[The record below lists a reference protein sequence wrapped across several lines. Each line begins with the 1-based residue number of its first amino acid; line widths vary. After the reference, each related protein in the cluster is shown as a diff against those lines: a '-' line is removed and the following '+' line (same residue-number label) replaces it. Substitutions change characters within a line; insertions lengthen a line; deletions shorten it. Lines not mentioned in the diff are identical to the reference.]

1 VLGVRVSVMSF
12 SLLKKNVGVV
22 VAILIQSYLC
32 EPEMQIAK
40 PTRDEGR
47 TRQFNCPFEMF

>member
-1 VLGVRVSVMSF
+1 MLGVRVSVMSF